1 MMRACNPALGLCS
14 AVYHTPGSLSVSELL
29 LLTEKPARGIPLLP
43 RCCCELAPSQAAL
56 KGSITQTQHE
66 GRRLPPPWKNVPK
79 SYISAELTRPCEGSQ
94 TCL

>member
-14 AVYHTPGSLSVSELL
+14 AVYHTPGSLSVPELL
-29 LLTEKPARGIPLLP
+29 LLTEKHARGIPPLP
-43 RCCCELAPSQAAL
+43 RCCELAPSQAAL
-56 KGSITQTQHE
+56 KRSITQTQHE

-79 SYISAELTRPCEGSQ
+79 SYISAELTRPREGSP